1 MLARATNIIS
11 WEYWNDT
18 EKKLTDK
25 KEENEEL
32 DFFEQEKE
40 NSVENILSSKI
51 YNDGDDILITPFFPV
66 YKNSTFKPS
75 DRWECWIGHTN
86 FKIDQDFLSFLNKKV
101 DGISCLNVLDPY
113 CFSIGI
119 GRLFTFDK
127 VRAQIE
133 LKIKGTDDISGSNQ
147 G

>member
-1 MLARATNIIS
+1 MLPKMTNQIS
-11 WEYWNDT
+11 WEYWNDR
-18 EKKLTDK
+18 ERELAQPAN
-25 KEENEEL
+25 NESDEG
-32 DFFEQEKE
+32 DFFEKEKE
-40 NSVENILSSKI
+40 GALDNILSAKMMEVDEVI
-51 YNDGDDILITPFFPV
+51 FTPFFPV

-86 FKIDQDFLSFLNKKV
+86 FKIDEDFLNFLNKKA

-133 LKIKGTDDISGSNQ
+133 SKIKGTNEFSGSDQ